1 MTPVRH
7 LITGGAGFIAANL
20 AQALIAR
27 GDFVVAVDD
36 LSRGSMSLLRDL
48 SPSPAFRFH
57 QQDCADVEG
66 LHAVV
71 RSLEGQID
79 EVWHLAANSDIPAGV
94 EDARVDLHRT
104 FMTTFATLEVMKRA
118 GIPTLHFA
126 SSSAVY
132 GDRGDEAVGED
143 SGPLRPISNY
153 GAMKLASEAQISA
166 AQEAFLDRAD
176 IFRFPNVV
184 GAPATHGVILDF
196 IGKLRRDPTRLEVLG
211 NGRQQKPY
219 LHVQELVAAMLHI
232 RTIPGRGELVNIG
245 PDDDGVTVARI
256 AQAVRDHVSP
266 SASIVYGQKAAGWVG
281 DVPRFRYL
289 TRRLSDLGWR
299 SALSSEQAIMRAV
312 MEITA
317 QEEMS

>member
-1 MTPVRH
+1 MTSVRH
-7 LITGGAGFIAANL
+7 LITGGAGFIAVNL
-20 AQALIAR
+20 ARALIAR

-36 LSRGSMSLLRDL
+36 LSRGGMSLISDL
-48 SPSPAFRFH
+48 SPLPEFSFH

-71 RSLEGQID
+71 RGEGRID

-94 EDARVDLHRT
+94 EDARVDLDRT

-132 GDRGDEAVGED
+132 GDRGAEAVGED

-166 AQEAFLDRAD
+166 AQETFLERAD

-184 GAPATHGVILDF
+184 GTPATHGVILDF
-196 IGKLRRDPTRLEVLG
+196 IGKLRRDPKRLDVLG

-219 LHVQELVAAMLHI
+219 LHVHELIAAMLHI
-232 RTIPGRGELVNIG
+232 RAVPGRGQVVNIG

-266 SASIVYGQKAAGWVG
+266 SASIVYGQEAAGWVG
-281 DVPRFRYL
+281 DVPQFRYL

-299 SALSSEQAIMRAV
+299 SALSSEQAIVRAV
-312 MEITA
+312 MEIAT